1 MAYQTKVPAIGTVDE
16 LQKCREWGVT
26 PQFLQVLRLIYK
38 QGLRISK
45 ASKVCKYNIAYTRAK
60 LRELRRKGLEEE
72 IISTLQVNDPLKAK
86 ARIKFWESMEAL
98 LEQKDR
104 VIMRPYAEIEGLVN
118 QRQPIS
124 QQTNVQVNT
133 FMLDK
138 KLGDKEK
145 EDE

>member
-1 MAYQTKVPAIGTVDE
+1 MAYPSKVPAIGTIDE
-16 LQKCREWGVT
+16 LQKCKQWGVS

-45 ASKVCKYNIAYTRAK
+45 ASKLCKYNVAYTRLK

-72 IISTLQVNDPLKAK
+72 IIATLKVNDPLK
-86 ARIKFWESMEAL
+86 ARIKFWEGMEAL

-104 VIMRPYAEIEGLVN
+104 VIMRLYAEIEGLVN